1 MGLQLK
7 FNCHI
12 AERSRRRKAPASRA
26 ALARR
31 SGDFKLKNHS
41 VCRLNQFD
49 ERAQSS
55 DPALWLLTFATF
67 VEARAAEMVQI
78 NTPIEL

>member
-1 MGLQLK
+1 
-7 FNCHI
+7 
-12 AERSRRRKAPASRA
+12 
-26 ALARR
+26 
-31 SGDFKLKNHS
+31 
-41 VCRLNQFD
+41 LNQFD